1 MRVRTGGRQRDEGGV
16 ARRCDDREGQAHRQP
31 LLRHCQ
37 QGLAEQAARAQ
48 PAGCQAGGVRQ
59 EVWCHVEAGP
69 RRRQARHN
77 SSNDTAAWRHADSAL
92 ASTAI
97 AATATGSHPGGRC
110 YNAVDG
116 CKRLGIDGTT
126 MDKQWAGAKK
136 AGNLVKFGG
145 GFYAGKIPAPAKSD
159 NGWISGAILAIYALF
174 SS

>member
-1 MRVRTGGRQRDEGGV
+1 MNDLTH
-16 ARRCDDREGQAHRQP
+16 CHSTP
-31 LLRHCQ
+31 LT
-37 QGLAEQAARAQ
+37 
-48 PAGCQAGGVRQ
+48 PAGSHGSGFSLA
-59 EVWCHVEAGP
+59 
-69 RRRQARHN
+69 
-77 SSNDTAAWRHADSAL
+77 
-92 ASTAI
+92 ASTAM
-97 AATATGSHPGGRC
+97 ASPATGSHPGGRC

-145 GFYAGKIPAPAKSD
+145 GFYAGKIPAPAQSD